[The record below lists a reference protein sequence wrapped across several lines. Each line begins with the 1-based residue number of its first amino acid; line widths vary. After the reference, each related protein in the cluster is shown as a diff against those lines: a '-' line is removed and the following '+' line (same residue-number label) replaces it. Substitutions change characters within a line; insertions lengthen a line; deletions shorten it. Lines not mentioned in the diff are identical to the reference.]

1 MIKKARDH
9 EHTRLD
15 RQRKCYFKS
24 THLPLITST
33 RLSGLEESAAHL
45 ATATLPWFS
54 ISLPMIVLTICWPS
68 VSLAKSPLFC
78 FVYHLIRSSSVTST
92 LAFSLSLRCWVSAWL
107 ILLYIPKAI
116 ESCFGFGPDCPVF
129 GKVAVASCF
138 GFEPGAVLPL
148 LGEVVVIV
156 GLAVLL
162 VIVVLGGGV
171 VGLVG
176 LGLGEALPE
185 ARFVS
190 SVLGVSTASVSMLRK
205 SFMSYSALLL

>member
-1 MIKKARDH
+1 M
-9 EHTRLD
+9 
-15 RQRKCYFKS
+15 
-24 THLPLITST
+24 
-33 RLSGLEESAAHL
+33 
-45 ATATLPWFS
+45 
-54 ISLPMIVLTICWPS
+54 
-68 VSLAKSPLFC
+68 FC

-162 VIVVLGGGV
+162 VIVVLRGGV

-176 LGLGEALPE
+176 LGVGKALPE
-185 ARFVS
+185 AVS
-190 SVLGVSTASVSMLRK
+190 VVLGVSTTSVSILRK
-205 SFMSYSALLL
+205 SLMSYSTLLL